1 MIMADFYLA
10 VFVIGVALSMLTF
23 VTGLAGHGL
32 GHLDLGH
39 HLGLGHG
46 AGAGHGGHAHGNGG
60 VPMLNFGTITA
71 FMTWAGG
78 VGYLLTAY
86 SGMLAVLTVVVAAV
100 AGLAGAAVV
109 FVFVSKVLVRDQI
122 PMDPA
127 DYHLP
132 GTLGRVT
139 VGIPVGGTGEM
150 VYAQGGGRKTAAARD
165 ADGRQIGRGTEVVVL
180 RYERGIA
187 YVRPW
192 DHVAHDR
199 ASEQPR

>member
-1 MIMADFYLA
+1 MADFYLA
-10 VFVIGVALSMLTF
+10 VFVIGVALSVLAF
-23 VTGLAGHGL
+23 VTGLAGHGV
-32 GHLDLGH
+32 GHLDVGH
-39 HLGLGHG
+39 HFGLGHG
-46 AGAGHGGHAHGNGG
+46 AQTGHGHAHGGDGG
-60 VPMLNFGTITA
+60 MPVLNFGTITA

-86 SGMLAVLTVVVAAV
+86 SGLVAAATVIVAVLFGLVGATVVFA
-100 AGLAGAAVV
+100 
-109 FVFVSKVLVRDQI
+109 FVSKILVRDQV

-139 VGIPVGGTGEM
+139 VGIPPGGTGEM
-150 VYAQGGGRKTAAARD
+150 VYTQGGGRKTAAARD
-165 ADGRQIGRGTEVVVL
+165 ADGQQIGRGTEVVVM

-199 ASEQPR
+199 ASERPR

>member
-1 MIMADFYLA
+1 MAEIYLA
-10 VFVIGVALSMLTF
+10 VFVIGVALSVLTF
-23 VTGLAGHGL
+23 VTGLAGHGI

-39 HLGLGHG
+39 HFGHG
-46 AGAGHGGHAHGNGG
+46 ADGAHGHAHGGEGG
-60 VPMLNFGTITA
+60 VPVLNFGTITA
-71 FMTWAGG
+71 FMTWFGG
-78 VGYLLTAY
+78 VGYLLAVY
-86 SGMLAVLTVVVAAV
+86 SGVVAVLTVVVAV
-100 AGLAGAAVV
+100 LFGLAGAAVV
-109 FVFVSKVLVRDQI
+109 FAFVSKILVRDQI

-132 GTLGRVT
+132 GTLGRLT
-139 VGIPVGGTGEM
+139 VGIPLGGTGEM
-150 VYAQGGGRKTAAARD
+150 VYTQGGGRKTAAARD
-165 ADGRQIGRGTEVVVL
+165 ADGREIGRGTEVVVL